1 MEVVVVSY
9 IPNTP
14 EQFSDFLELVYITI
28 TIVVSIVIMVIF
40 GHWWQK

>member
-1 MEVVVVSY
+1 MSF

-14 EQFSDFLELVYITI
+14 ENFSDMLELVYIAI
-28 TIVVSIVIMVIF
+28 TLFISLVIMVIF